1 MTAGFAN
8 ADPAIPDPV
17 PSITELMGATG
28 LPDPTSNAGYWD
40 AALAYVQAD
49 LPGSTAVGLTTPEDL
64 SPLVGSLTFDE
75 SVAQGVTDLNSA
87 ISADLD
93 AGTPVGV
100 LGVSQSAV
108 IASEEMAALD
118 PSGTP
123 SSLPASF
130 ILLGDP
136 MNPDGGIL
144 ERFAGLQFDGIT
156 FGGATAADDFPTNVY
171 THEYD
176 PFADFCQYPIDVV
189 CDVNAIAGFTD
200 HSYTAADLSTAF
212 QLPTEGATDTTYYM
226 IPTPELPL
234 TQLVADI
241 PVVGTPLADLVG
253 PDLTYL
259 VNLGYGDP
267 LDGYSTGPANIPAPA
282 DFGLPPDLDMM
293 PSLLASGAEQGV
305 QDFIAALTSSLPDP
319 SNIVEA
325 LLNAANAL

>member
-64 SPLVGSLTFDE
+64 SPLVGSLTLDE

-189 CDVNAIAGFTD
+189 CDVNAVAGIID
-200 HSYTAADLSTAF
+200 HSYTAADLANAV
-212 QLPTEGATDTTYYM
+212 QLPTEGVTDTTYYM
-226 IPTPELPL
+226 IPSELPL
-234 TQLVADI
+234 LALLQEV

-253 PDLTYL
+253 PDLTDL
-259 VNLGYGDP
+259 VNFGYGDP
-267 LDGYSTGPANIPAPA
+267 DYGYSTGPANIPTPA
-282 DFGLPPDLDMM
+282 DLLPPTTDLDMM
-293 PSLLASGAEQGV
+293 PQLLASGTEEGV
-305 QDFIAALTSSLPDP
+305 HDFIAALTSSLPDP